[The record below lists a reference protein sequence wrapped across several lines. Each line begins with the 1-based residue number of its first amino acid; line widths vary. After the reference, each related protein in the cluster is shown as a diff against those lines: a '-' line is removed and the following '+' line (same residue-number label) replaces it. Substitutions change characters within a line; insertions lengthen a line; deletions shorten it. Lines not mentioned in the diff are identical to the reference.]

1 MAWFFIS
8 GCRIWEAKNDTCFL
22 LSEGANSVEILVWYK
37 GGKLNAGQSGIKSI
51 KKSRASV
58 TIWLV
63 VFGMACSEAE
73 VREKQGEIHRLA
85 DCGDNSALARHAL
98 LRKY

>member
-51 KKSRASV
+51 EKISRISYH
-58 TIWLV
+58 LV
-63 VFGMACSEAE
+63 S
-73 VREKQGEIHRLA
+73 
-85 DCGDNSALARHAL
+85 S
-98 LRKY
+98 LRDGLQ